1 MGEADLSSLLFAGR
15 PHQVTLT
22 KAYCMDRTEVTNAQ
36 FYAVLQA
43 GKCEYPRVSTRG
55 TMAKHYPNQ
64 PVDYVN
70 WDDAQC
76 YCRVKGG
83 RLPTEAEWEFAARGT
98 DGRVYPW
105 GNEAPTDEHQYIQR
119 KVGTPTLADVGTHP
133 KGRSAFGLDD
143 MAGNLGEW
151 TADPCLAYSGPA
163 TVDPTSGDSPSE
175 HGPECRV
182 VKGSSWASKLQNRAH
197 AATRTPAS
205 RTMRDSQTGVRCA
218 YEPK

>member
-36 FYAVLQA
+36 FYEVLQA

-55 TMAKHYPNQ
+55 TMAKHYPNH

-76 YCRVKGG
+76 YCRVRGG

-105 GNEAPTDEHQYIQR
+105 GNEAPTDEHQQVR
-119 KVGTPTLADVGTHP
+119 QKSKRSTVTDVGRHP

-163 TVDPTSGDSPSE
+163 TVDPTRGDSPSE

-182 VKGSSWASKLQNRAH
+182 VKGSSWAGVLEGDAH
-197 AATRTPAS
+197 AAMRTPTH
-205 RTMRDSQTGVRCA
+205 RNTRDDQTGARCA
-218 YEPK
+218 YDPE